1 MSSLTLVGVSTK
13 AYLGWRQ
20 SLDWIDRVHDLLV
33 DRPLGDRVRL
43 FVIPSYP
50 VIPIAIERLA
60 PLGVIVGAQNVSTA
74 SGALTGEV
82 SASMLGELGVALVE
96 VGHAERRALF
106 HETDEIVRVKTGEIL
121 GERMTPLLC
130 IGENSVGAPDV
141 AAAVCLDQVA
151 SALVGREGDIV
162 WLTLAYEPV
171 WAIGAA
177 EPAPIEHITAV
188 ISALRHLIAERF
200 HAPAGAIIYGGSA
213 GPGLL
218 ARLPVADGLFL
229 GRFAHDPANLR
240 LVLDEA
246 ESR

>member
-1 MSSLTLVGVSTK
+1 MNALTFIGVSTK
-13 AYLGWRQ
+13 AYLGWQQ

-33 DRPLGDRVRL
+33 ERPLGPRVRL
-43 FVIPSYP
+43 VVIPSFP
-50 VIPIAIERLA
+50 VIPVAIERLA
-60 PLGVIVGAQNVSTA
+60 PLGVVVGAQNVSTA
-74 SGALTGEV
+74 AGALTGEV
-82 SASMLGELGVALVE
+82 SAAMLSELGVALVE

-130 IGENSVGAPDV
+130 IGEKAPGDPRV
-141 AAAVCLDQVA
+141 AAAVCLAQVA
-151 SALVGREGDIV
+151 AALAGNEQSVGWV
-162 WLTLAYEPV
+162 TLAYEPV

-177 EPAPIEHITAV
+177 EPAPADYVTAV
-188 ISALRHLIAERF
+188 ITGLRRLIEHRF
-200 HAPAGAIIYGGSA
+200 GAPVGAIVYGGSA

-218 ARLPVADGLFL
+218 TRLPTTDGLFL
-229 GRFAHDPANLR
+229 GRFAHNPANLR